1 MTIRKMTLEEIR
13 TQHFTHEDA
22 LPTLQERHERDH
34 KLQSAM
40 ALTNGQHEPVWLHVK
55 LADGQVAEIYS
66 IMIDLEDDYVELHG
80 GLGIPLRAICDVG
93 V

>member
-1 MTIRKMTLEEIR
+1 MTLDEIR
-13 TQHFTHEDA
+13 RHSFTREDA
-22 LPTLQERHERDH
+22 LGTSEERKARDH

-40 ALTNGQHEPVWLHVK
+40 ALTNAQHEPVWLHIK

-66 IMIDLEDDYVELHG
+66 NLVDLEDDYVELHG
-80 GLGIPLRAICDVG
+80 GFGIPLRAICDVG